1 MRVWPFPDALVRQ
14 LNLGIFGAPTVDE
27 HRASEDLHQVAAGG
41 FRDRRAH
48 RATIGAGRLAEL
60 DLDELV
66 RVERDV
72 ERGDEPF
79 GQPVLAD
86 LHDGIA
92 MMSERAQKAPLL
104 AVQHRVDIAR
114 MDATIDV
121 RALDF
126 AYAGG
131 PAVLRALTLAVPAGA
146 RCLLVGAN
154 GSGKTTLLSIV
165 AGRHMI
171 ADAAVR
177 VLGRPAFSD
186 TALVHDVSFIGGQ
199 FPLDV
204 DLTVAELLASRPDAD
219 GARRDELVRVLDVDR
234 RWRMCRVSDGQR
246 RRVQLLLGLLWP
258 CRVLLLDEVTTDLD
272 VIARGDLLAFLKA
285 QATTILYAT
294 HILEGLED
302 WATHLAYL
310 DGGRIAVMERLDA
323 LDEYRALK
331 AKATT
336 TPLLRLVDGWL
347 RRDRSAR

>member
-1 MRVWPFPDALVRQ
+1 
-14 LNLGIFGAPTVDE
+14 
-27 HRASEDLHQVAAGG
+27 
-41 FRDRRAH
+41 
-48 RATIGAGRLAEL
+48 
-60 DLDELV
+60 
-66 RVERDV
+66 
-72 ERGDEPF
+72 
-79 GQPVLAD
+79 
-86 LHDGIA
+86 
-92 MMSERAQKAPLL
+92 
-104 AVQHRVDIAR
+104 
-114 MDATIDV
+114 MDAIEV

-131 PAVLRALTLAVPAGA
+131 PPVLRGLSLAVPPGA

-154 GSGKTTLLSIV
+154 GSGKTTLLSTV
-165 AGRHMI
+165 AGKHLA

-204 DLTVAELLASRPDAD
+204 DLTVDEILERRPDAD
-219 GARRDELVRVLDVDR
+219 AARREQLVRVLDVDR

-272 VIARGDLLAFLKA
+272 VIARGDLLAFLRA
-285 QATTILYAT
+285 QSTTILYAT

-310 DGGRIAVMERLDA
+310 HDGSIAVMSPLDA
-323 LDEYRALK
+323 LEDYRALK
-331 AKATT
+331 GQRAT

-347 RRDRSAR
+347 RRDRSAG